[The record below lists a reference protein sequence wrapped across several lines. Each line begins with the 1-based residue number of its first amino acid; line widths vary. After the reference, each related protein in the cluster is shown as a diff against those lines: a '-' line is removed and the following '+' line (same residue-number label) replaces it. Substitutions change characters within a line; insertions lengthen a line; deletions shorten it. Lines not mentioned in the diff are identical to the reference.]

1 MGKHRISNVEELWL
15 FPVPGAVDSMGR
27 LDWGGSV
34 LGFCSI
40 LECADAVLCFCF
52 YLFQPGSVRLLSLQ
66 HTCSRW
72 TQDML
77 SLGWTPSRTPS
88 EGTWVLQMV

>member
-1 MGKHRISNVEELWL
+1 MWENTGFRMWRNSGFSQFQSWL
-15 FPVPGAVDSMGR
+15 RKFRAWVLQHTGAV
-27 LDWGGSV
+27 LH
-34 LGFCSI
+34 C
-40 LECADAVLCFCF
+40 

-72 TQDML
+72 AQDML
-77 SLGWTPSRTPS
+77 SLGWAPSRTPS